1 MDVRVRFLPSE
12 KRVRVSPGQ
21 TLHDA
26 VLQAGLPIASAC
38 GADGVC
44 GRCGVTVLAGAE
56 QLPPETPLERD
67 LKQRNRVD
75 PAQRLACRV
84 VLEGGALDVTAS
96 YW

>member
-1 MDVRVRFLPSE
+1 MDFEVRFLPSE
-12 KRVRVSPGQ
+12 RRVRVARGA

-26 VLQAGLPIASAC
+26 VLRAGLPIASAC

-44 GRCGVTVLAGAE
+44 GRCGVEIVAGAE
-56 QLPPETPLERD
+56 RLPPEQADEAD
-67 LKQRNRVD
+67 VKQRNRVP

-84 VLEGGALDVTAS
+84 APVADVTIRAS